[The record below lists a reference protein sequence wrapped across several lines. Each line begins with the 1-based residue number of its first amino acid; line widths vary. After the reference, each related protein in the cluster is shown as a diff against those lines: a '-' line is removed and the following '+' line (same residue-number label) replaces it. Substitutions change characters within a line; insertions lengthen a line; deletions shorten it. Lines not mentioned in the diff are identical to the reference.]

1 MTSTKSQINYI
12 LTQQRHEITGKERK
26 GKQYLFHF
34 PLASL
39 TWAPTPS
46 LEPEEAWFLWLDS
59 EHHDTGKCALNLDS
73 CDIGTVRFPLAGTT
87 SPRAHTDCVMTL

>member
-1 MTSTKSQINYI
+1 MRLQK
-12 LTQQRHEITGKERK
+12 RK

-34 PLASL
+34 PLAPL

-59 EHHDTGKCALNLDS
+59 EHHDAGKCALNLDS
-73 CDIGTVRFPLAGTT
+73 CELVLCGSLWLG
-87 SPRAHTDCVMTL
+87 AHALGHTRMVSRPSDLEDLGKVT